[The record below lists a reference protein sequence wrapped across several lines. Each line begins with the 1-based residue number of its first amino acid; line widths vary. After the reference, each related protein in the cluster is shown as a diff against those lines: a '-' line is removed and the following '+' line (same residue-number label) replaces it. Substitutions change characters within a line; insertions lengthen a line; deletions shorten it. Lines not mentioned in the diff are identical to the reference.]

1 MARPSPIPSPPADVR
16 PTPNLRS
23 VAVRANLLPDEVIVA
38 RRTETLRRHVI
49 IALGALVA
57 LLVAWFGLT
66 WWQTR
71 SADSDLATANGRAT
85 QLQTEQRQY
94 SKLLTA
100 QSTVETV
107 QQQLSGLM
115 SGDLPWQKLLQQV
128 RSRAD
133 HISLTD
139 IGATVTTTAASV
151 AGGSNGG
158 TSGGGISVLNQS
170 GLTPVGTLAITG
182 TARQKQAVAAFV
194 DKLGAMRGLTTPYL
208 ASVSTDASG
217 VLTFTVDVVV
227 TTDALGGRFAA
238 TTSGGK

>member
-1 MARPSPIPSPPADVR
+1 MARPSPVSSAPVDVR

-23 VAVRANLLPDEVIVA
+23 VAIRANLLPDEVVVA
-38 RRTETLRRHVI
+38 RRTETLRRHVV

-71 SADSDLATANGRAT
+71 SADSDLAAANGRAT
-85 QLQTEQRQY
+85 QLQSEQRQY
-94 SKLLTA
+94 STLLTA
-100 QSTVETV
+100 QSTVETI

-115 SGDLPWQKLLQQV
+115 SGDLPWRTLLQQV
-128 RSRAD
+128 RSRAAGV
-133 HISLTD
+133 SLTD
-139 IGATVTTTAASV
+139 IGADVTTTAASL
-151 AGGSNGG
+151 AGGSSGG
-158 TSGGGISVLNQS
+158 SAGGGISVLNQS
-170 GLTPVGTLAITG
+170 GVTPVGTLAITG
-182 TARQKQAVAAFV
+182 TAREKRAIAAFV
-194 DKLGAMRGLTTPYL
+194 DKLGSMRGLATPYL